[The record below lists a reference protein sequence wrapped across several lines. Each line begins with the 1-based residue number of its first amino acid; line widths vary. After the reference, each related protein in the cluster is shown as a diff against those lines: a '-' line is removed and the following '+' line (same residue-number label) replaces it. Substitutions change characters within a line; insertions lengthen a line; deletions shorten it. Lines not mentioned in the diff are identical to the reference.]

1 MAIYHLSIKPI
12 SRSKGRS
19 AVSAAAYRSG
29 EKLYDERREKNCY
42 YRGKSAGVLYSEI
55 LIPDNAP
62 TWMKDRGK
70 LWNAAEAA
78 EKRKDSRVAKE
89 VELALPKELSISE
102 NIELLKEYIDENFVK
117 EGIVADVNIHDQDLG
132 NQNIHAHVMLTTR
145 CATSDGLSDKK
156 ALFLD
161 KNESLYKWRDSWA
174 NVVNKHLA
182 LNGHNIQID
191 HRSYQEQGIE
201 LEPQNKRG
209 PKFTRKKLI
218 EKTEE
223 HREIAR
229 QNGERIYQDPKIAL
243 YALST
248 QHSTFT
254 KQDIARFVN
263 RHTDSP
269 EQFSRVFA
277 KVYNSPDLVVLGV
290 DQKGN
295 ERYSHKEM
303 VELEKAMFET
313 AKILSENYTHDVSN
327 PEHDRISMKVSRIG
341 RDIKE
346 IFVEGKCFDYG
357 SLSEEQ
363 QIAVR
368 HITKGNDLAFV
379 LGYAGTGKS
388 YMLGAAREIWE
399 REGYRVRGISLTGVA
414 ARGLEEGSGIRSQ
427 TIASQFRSWEG
438 AQEVLTKRD
447 VVVLDEIG
455 MVGSRVLERILCY
468 VKEVGAKL
476 VGVGDFS
483 QLPSMEAGGARV
495 VVERVGYVELT
506 EVIRQIELWQQE
518 ATRQLARG
526 EITEAIDSYH
536 KRGYV
541 HNEKQ
546 GLGIE
551 QQLLDKWSKN
561 LIEFPDKSQIM
572 IAYTN
577 AEVGRLNLQAR
588 DIMGELGMLS
598 GEDQEVVAS
607 VGKLNIAKHE
617 KILFLKNNYTLGVM
631 NGMLGEVTAIDQSEL
646 SVVIN
651 KKRDNQREITFN
663 IERYNHF
670 TYGYAATIHKLQ
682 GATFDDTQVLVSK
695 YFNSNLA
702 NVALTRHRQ
711 EMNIYHPCSDEE
723 ELARL
728 LSRDGSKDTTLD
740 YPYINQ
746 EIVNYG
752 EIQELGDLGYMA
764 FHHRELIKE
773 LELSGGKAVSFM
785 TFKQERGLIAGIVEH
800 HDKRYVVLEQAKEFK
815 LYNEKFFASE
825 EKELIDSVGCFVTIT
840 KEWDASQRG
849 FNAGVSN
856 TGLSLLPNESHEA
869 KERAMFVL
877 GEGVEAL
884 HNKITTLEERYHK
897 PINFSVIG
905 EDTYGIYRGS
915 TNICEKEY
923 GILETTSNIRMLESL
938 IGIGNDSWVVVG
950 DEVTPIDHQEVPTEQ
965 VFSEKR
971 PDLRKEQY
979 EIAKIKRHLIDSA
992 ERVVENL
999 MGEPNIRL
1007 SSSTEW
1013 RYGNKGSLSISIAG
1027 ERRGLWH
1034 NFETGESGDLIKLI
1048 QKETG
1053 QGFLEVLKYAASIGG
1068 GSYLILPRSIQSKT
1082 QSAHKETSKTSE
1094 YAQKLVAESKAIEG
1108 TIVERYLREVRGIN
1122 NIEGADLRYHPQVF
1136 TSKQEVHQY
1145 LPAMLSVG
1153 RDNEGNVQCVQATY
1167 LNPETANKA
1176 ELAVTKRTYA
1186 SPSGALVHL
1195 QERGGV
1201 KDISYIAEGVETG
1214 LSIKDAG
1221 VGEVVVT
1228 LGKSNFINIDPQSIG
1243 EKAVFCL
1250 DNDGAIYQDITIHKA
1265 AERLTNLGKEVFI
1278 VMPEGKATG
1287 KVDFNDIARAEGVEA
1302 VRENIKHLT
1311 PYLGWKDLEK
1321 GLSNIEEIGAENRSN
1336 EEQIDKIVPYE
1347 AVKGPEGLSGELGRD
1362 VQEDK
1367 SIKLDVRVS
1376 TEPTELAHGVEQDGM
1391 GSSVD
1396 NKGSSVIEE
1405 IGAEKRS
1412 DEEQIDKIVP
1422 YEAVK
1427 GSEGLSGDL
1436 GRDTQEDKSIE
1447 PDVRVSTEPTELAH
1461 GVGQSG
1467 VGSSIT
1473 NKSDEYLDTKD
1484 KHSSSTATHE
1494 RMQKVY
1500 EEYNAMK
1507 QGYLDAQEA
1516 VDNVFKYG
1524 GAAEELIR
1532 QRQNRSEAKEAWDS
1546 YATSMCKEAD
1556 VLRAI
1561 SQADPDLF
1569 KEMNKSFDN
1578 IFGEAIKKDDLHNE
1592 YFKTIGQHSSGLST
1606 NERVQKVYEQYSA
1619 KKQEYLEAQEAV
1631 DNVFKY
1637 RGSAEELIRQRENR
1651 SEAKQEFDNYCSE
1664 ICKDKDFMGYLE
1676 MKDGNSFK
1684 EMNNRLNELVRG
1696 MAKDLQKEFDRFF

>member
-19 AVSAAAYRSG
+19 AIGAAAYRSG

-42 YRGKSAGVLYSEI
+42 YKGKSAGVLYSEI
-55 LIPDNAP
+55 LIPNNAP

-89 VELALPKELSISE
+89 IELALPKELSISE

-117 EGIVADVNIHDQDLG
+117 EGIVADVNIHDQDRG

-161 KNESLYKWRDSWA
+161 KNESLYKWRESWA

-218 EKTEE
+218 EKTKE
-223 HREIAR
+223 HAEIAR

-277 KVYNSPDLVVLGV
+277 KVYNSPDLVVLGI

-313 AKILSENYTHDVSN
+313 AKILSETYTHDVSN
-327 PEHDRISMKVSRIG
+327 PEHDRVSMKVSRVG
-341 RDIKE
+341 REIKE
-346 IFVEGKCFDYG
+346 VFTGERKRFDYG

-363 QIAVR
+363 QLAVR

-427 TIASQFRSWEG
+427 TIASQFRSWER
-438 AQEVLTKRD
+438 AQESLTERD

-455 MVGSRVLERILCY
+455 MVGSRVLERILGY
-468 VKEVGAKL
+468 VKEAGAKL

-483 QLPSMEAGGARV
+483 QLPSIEAGGARV
-495 VVERVGYVELT
+495 IVEKVGYVELT
-506 EVIRQIELWQQE
+506 EIRRQIDAWQQE

-526 EITEAIDSYH
+526 EITEAVDSYH

-577 AEVGRLNLQAR
+577 AEVERLNLEAR

-631 NGMLGEVTAIDQSEL
+631 NGMLGEVTAINQSEL

-651 KKRDNQREITFN
+651 KKRENQREITFN

-711 EMNIYHPCSDEE
+711 EMNIYHPCSDKE

-785 TFKQERGLIAGIVEH
+785 TFKQERGLVSGIVEH

-840 KEWDASQRG
+840 KEWDASQG
-849 FNAGVSN
+849 SFNAVVSS
-856 TGLSLLPNESHEA
+856 TGLSLLSDESHEA
-869 KERAMFVL
+869 KGRAMFVL

-897 PINFSVIG
+897 PINFSVIE

-950 DEVTPIDHQEVPTEQ
+950 EEVTPIDQQEVPTEQ

-1201 KDISYIAEGVETG
+1201 KDTSYIAEGVETG

-1228 LGKSNFINIDPQSIG
+1228 LGKANFINIDPQSIG

-1287 KVDFNDIARAEGVEA
+1287 KVDFNDIARAGGVEA

-1321 GLSNIEEIGAENRSN
+1321 GLSNIEEIGAEK
-1336 EEQIDKIVPYE
+1336 QIPKVQGDKTVPEE
-1347 AVKGPEGLSGELGRD
+1347 AVKGPEGLSSDLGRD
-1362 VQEDK
+1362 AQEDK
-1367 SIKLDVRVS
+1367 SIEPEVRVS

-1391 GSSVD
+1391 GSS
-1396 NKGSSVIEE
+1396 
-1405 IGAEKRS
+1405 
-1412 DEEQIDKIVP
+1412 ID
-1422 YEAVK
+1422 
-1427 GSEGLSGDL
+1427 
-1436 GRDTQEDKSIE
+1436 
-1447 PDVRVSTEPTELAH
+1447 
-1461 GVGQSG
+1461 
-1467 VGSSIT
+1467 

-1494 RMQKVY
+1494 RMQKVC
-1500 EEYNAMK
+1500 EGYNAMK
-1507 QGYLDAQEA
+1507 QGYLDAHEA
-1516 VDNVFKYG
+1516 VGNVFKYRG
-1524 GAAEELIR
+1524 TAEELIR

-1561 SQADPDLF
+1561 SQNDPDLF

-1592 YFKTIGQHSSGLST
+1592 YFKTMGQHSRGLST
-1606 NERVQKVYEQYSA
+1606 NERVQAVYERYNA

-1631 DNVFKY
+1631 SNVFKY

-1651 SEAKQEFDNYCSE
+1651 SEVKQEFDNYCSE